1 MPFKDFSNTAD
12 NDNDNN
18 GNGGGAGMPVFV
30 PNNNSN
36 NSDDATDMLIN
47 YNEKFKTN
55 NNAVMFRDN
64 VIKQVL
70 STLIALTKPN
80 PLLIGSAGVGKTKIA
95 EAIAY
100 ELANDTQLVPKMLKG
115 YTIYE
120 LPLANIV
127 AGSSFVGDLESKI
140 KSVIEFASEPKNKVI
155 LFIDEIHQLVNSKQ
169 TYGQIAQILKPA
181 LARSDMKC
189 IGATTLQEANDLMN
203 DPALNRRFSRI
214 IVDELTKEQTIE
226 VLKSLK
232 GTFFTH
238 YGNSVIISD
247 NTIAQCVELATF
259 YAKAGAHRPDN
270 AITLLD
276 RAIGEAVIRRQM
288 LEIKAQNDPQL
299 QQALAA
305 TPMINVS
312 EKHLKLTAIR
322 LMTGNNEKN
331 ELDISALKNNL
342 SVIKGQ
348 DEALSSVIYKINE
361 KDKLPDSPEDEKPL
375 VFMFAGTSGVGK
387 TETARILA
395 KTITDTPPIKLS
407 MAEFHSPASINRIIG
422 SPAGYIG
429 SDSKG
434 ELPFDSLESNPYQVI
449 ILDEFEKCDTSVQRL
464 FMEAFDEGL
473 MKTAKG
479 KEISFKKAIFIATT
493 NAGFK
498 DINRS
503 LGFTQNDRKQTLS
516 DTIQALKPYFDPE
529 LLNRIQSNGAIVSFN
544 EISKE
549 TFVEILKAHY
559 AKETARLKKANP
571 RIKIADTLS
580 DDEAETLAQ
589 KNYVP
594 EFGARPVKGAIKNHI
609 ASLVL

>member
-18 GNGGGAGMPVFV
+18 GNGSSAGMPVFV
-30 PNNNSN
+30 PNSNSN

-47 YNEKFKTN
+47 YNEKFKTS

-100 ELANDTQLVPKMLKG
+100 ELANDTPLVPKMLKG

-331 ELDISALKNNL
+331 ELDINALKNNL

-503 LGFTQNDRKQTLS
+503 LGFTQSDRKQTLS

-559 AKETARLKKANP
+559 AKEAARLKKANP

>member
-1 MPFKDFSNTAD
+1 MSFKDFSNSAD
-12 NDNDNN
+12 NKS
-18 GNGGGAGMPVFV
+18 
-30 PNNNSN
+30 NNSN
-36 NSDDATDMLIN
+36 NNGQGNGMPIFIPGNKNNNDDATEFLIN
-47 YNEKFKTN
+47 YNEEFKAN
-55 NNAVMFRDN
+55 GGNVMFRDN
-64 VIKQVL
+64 VIRQTL

-80 PLLIGSAGVGKTKIA
+80 PLLIGSAGVGKTKIV
-95 EAIAY
+95 EALAY
-100 ELANDTQLVPKMLKG
+100 ELANDTPLIPKELKG

-140 KSVIEFASEPKNKVI
+140 QSVIEFATDAKNKVI
-155 LFIDEIHQLVNSKQ
+155 LFVDEIHQLIHSKQ

-181 LARSDMKC
+181 LARGNIKC
-189 IGATTLQEANDLMN
+189 IGATTLQEANDLMD

-214 IVDELTKEQTIE
+214 IVDELTKEQTVE

-232 GTFFTH
+232 GKFFSH
-238 YGNSVIISD
+238 YGNRVTMSD
-247 NTIAQCVELATF
+247 DTIVQCVELATF

-276 RAIGEAVIRRQM
+276 RAIGEAVIRRQK
-288 LEIKAQNDPQL
+288 LELDAQNDPQL
-299 QQALAA
+299 RQALAA
-305 TPMINVS
+305 APMINVS

-331 ELDISALKNNL
+331 ELDINVLKNNL
-342 SVIKGQ
+342 TAIKGQ
-348 DEALSSVIYKINE
+348 DNALETVVYKINE
-361 KDKLPDSPEDEKPL
+361 KDKLPDSPEEEKPL

-387 TETARILA
+387 TETAKIIA
-395 KTITDTPPIKLS
+395 KTITGVPPIKLS

-473 MKTAKG
+473 MKMAKG

-498 DINRS
+498 EITRS
-503 LGFTQNDRKQTLS
+503 LGFTQTSNEKTLA
-516 DTIQALKPYFDPE
+516 DTVQALQPYFDPE
-529 LLNRIQSNGAIVSFN
+529 LLNRIQSNGAIVTFN
-544 EISKE
+544 EISE
-549 TFVEILKAHY
+549 SVFIDILKNRYKNEA
-559 AKETARLKKANP
+559 ARLKKISN
-571 RIKIADTLS
+571 RIKIPDELT
-580 DDEAETLAQ
+580 DDDATELMN
-589 KNYVP
+589 KHYIP
-594 EFGARPVKGAIKNHI
+594 EFGARPVKGAVKEHI